1 MDKQKAKKNV
11 AVSITFRIIIL
22 LVSLLARKT
31 IISHIGTIA
40 VGLDSLFSSIIGVL
54 AISELGVGTAI
65 TFCMYRPIVENNTKT
80 VSALYYFFKRVYT
93 IIGAVIFLGGLIVMP
108 FLPTLAKNY
117 QDSSINIYF
126 AFFLL
131 LLSTVIT
138 YLFGCKVS
146 LINAYKNNYITS
158 AVTSSTC
165 ILRYLLQTV
174 VVILTRSFY
183 GYLACFLLT
192 TVIEWIMISTIAKKK
207 YAPIIENKAEIEK
220 ETKTEV
226 VKNIK
231 AMFFHKI
238 GEVLVNSTDNIII
251 SSFIGVA
258 VLGKYSNYIAII
270 SAMTGIIGMFFTPL
284 VSVVGHACV
293 ENLEES
299 QRIYHSLH
307 KFNFLLGVLF
317 FSGYH
322 SVINSVITLFL
333 GDNLTL
339 SSQIRLVITV
349 NYFVQFMRRSTLLY
363 REASGT
369 FYYDRWKP
377 FVEGISNVILSVA
390 FVMILPAGYRVVGV
404 ILATIIT
411 NLSIC
416 HTVEPIMLHKHL
428 FHASSARYLARNFT
442 YIAFFTVLI
451 ILEDMIHYQSGNL
464 FVELLTNGTVAV
476 AVFSVILIAFLI
488 TDKSFRRFAKSL
500 LKK

>member
-1 MDKQKAKKNV
+1 MDKKKAKKNV
-11 AVSITFRIIIL
+11 AVSITFKIIIL

-65 TFCMYRPIVENNTKT
+65 TFCMYRPIVENDSKT
-80 VSALYYFFKRVYT
+80 VSALYYFFKKIYT
-93 IIGAVIFLGGLIVMP
+93 VIGAIIFLGGLCVMP

-117 QDSSINIYF
+117 QDSPINIYF
-126 AFFLL
+126 AFLLL
-131 LLSTVIT
+131 LLSTVLT

-158 AVTSSTC
+158 TVTSSAA
-165 ILRYLLQTV
+165 ILRYLLQTIV
-174 VVILTRSFY
+174 VVVTKSFY
-183 GYLACFLLT
+183 AYLACFLLT
-192 TVIEWIMISTIAKKK
+192 TIVEWFVYSQITRKKYSSVIENRT
-207 YAPIIENKAEIEK
+207 EIEK

-251 SSFIGVA
+251 SSFIGVV

-270 SAMTGIIGMFFTPL
+270 SALTGIIGMFFTPL

-293 ENLEES
+293 ENLAES
-299 QRIYHSLH
+299 HRIYHSLH

-322 SVINSVITLFL
+322 SVINTVITLFF
-333 GDNLTL
+333 GENLTL

-377 FVEGISNVILSVA
+377 FVEGISNVILSIL
-390 FVMILPAGYRVVGV
+390 FVIILPADYSVVGV

-428 FHASSARYLARNFT
+428 FHASSAKYLTRNYGF
-442 YIAFFTVLI
+442 IAFFSILI
-451 ILEDMIHYQSGNL
+451 VLEDLIHCQSGNL
-464 FVELLTNGTVAV
+464 FLDLLINGTVAV
-476 AVFSVILIAFLI
+476 AVFGIILVAFLI
-488 TDKSFRRFAKSL
+488 TDKSFRLFAKSL
-500 LKK
+500 LRK